1 MTIENAMHLI
11 YFIII
16 GVPFAV
22 VALVTAYCWYMYAEL
37 KPYRERIHRNDDGHY
52 GNAHPFRKR

>member
-37 KPYRERIHRNDDGHY
+37 KPHRIRRDDGYY